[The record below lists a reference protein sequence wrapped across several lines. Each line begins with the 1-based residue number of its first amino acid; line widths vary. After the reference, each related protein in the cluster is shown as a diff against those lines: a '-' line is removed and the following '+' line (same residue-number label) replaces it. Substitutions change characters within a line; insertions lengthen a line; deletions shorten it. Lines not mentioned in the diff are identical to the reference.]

1 MKLVNRYLKTEF
13 QMTYVSPVT
22 SGINSDQPSNGGN
35 VIIAAKNQIIVKDM
49 VDILVPMKLDLAG

>member
-1 MKLVNRYLKTEF
+1 M
-13 QMTYVSPVT
+13 T
-22 SGINSDQPSNGGN
+22 SGKNSDQPSNGGN